1 MTNVTLTPAAAKF
14 ISRMVRFSG
23 EPEGAGFRLQVS
35 AGGCSGFNSEFTV
48 EALPQAG
55 DALVEASGVR
65 LFLPAESRLLL
76 EGVTIDFSD
85 TPTKSGLTF
94 INPNQAPCAC
104 SSSSTGAPAP
114 QAEQGHAHGHG
125 HGHAMPGVVSVGI
138 DSIRRS

>member
-14 ISRMVRFSG
+14 MSRLVRFSG

-48 EALPQAG
+48 ESLPQAG
-55 DALVEASGVR
+55 DTVVDVSGVR
-65 LFLPAESRLLL
+65 MFLPAESRLLL

-85 TPTKSGLTF
+85 TPIKSGLTF

-104 SSSSTGAPAP
+104 SSSSTGT
-114 QAEQGHAHGHG
+114 QATHSHASGHG
-125 HGHAMPGVVSVGI
+125 DSHAMPGVVSVGI
-138 DSIRRS
+138 DAIRRG

>member
-14 ISRMVRFSG
+14 MSRMVRFSG
-23 EPEGAGFRLQVS
+23 EPDGAGFRLLVS

-55 DALVEASGVR
+55 DAVVEVSGVR
-65 LFLPAESRLLL
+65 MFLPAESRLLL

-104 SSSSTGAPAP
+104 SSSSTGT
-114 QAEQGHAHGHG
+114 QATHSHASGHG
-125 HGHAMPGVVSVGI
+125 DSHAMPGVVSVGI
-138 DSIRRS
+138 DAIRRS